1 MKLLPF
7 LHALPLVAA
16 LGSRQHRRDL
26 ALSSLEKRDTDP
38 RKLYTEY
45 NISVPVD
52 HFHNS
57 SRYEPHS
64 NATFDLRYWFDASH
78 YQPGGPVIV
87 LQSGETD
94 ASGRLSYL
102 VKGIL
107 AKLAKATNGIG
118 VVLEHRYYGTSFP
131 TPDLSTKNLRFLTTE
146 QGLADEAYFA
156 RNIVFP
162 GLEHLDLTSES
173 TAYIGYGG
181 SYAGAFNAFLR
192 VVYPDVFWGT
202 IASSAVTKAIYNYY
216 DYFTPIAENAPPK
229 CISTQKTLIHIVD
242 TILKKNETDLTLQ
255 LKTAFGLESITYD
268 NDFASTLS
276 SGIENWQSRN
286 WDPKVGSPIF
296 DRYCNNIS
304 SDATLYPGTASLRPV
319 VESLIKTTSYPVEET
334 LVNRMLNFIGYV
346 NLTAVVPCR
355 RSGSTQDQCYSTHNT
370 TTYQQDDISSYVWRS
385 WAYQYCSEW
394 GYLQTGY
401 APPGQLPIVSSL
413 LDLEYESIV
422 CVEAFNITTPSDLE
436 AVNKYGGYDIS
447 YPRLAFVDG
456 SADPWRPATPHAF
469 AQGAKMRNST
479 SSEPFILIEGAV
491 HHWDENGLFPNE
503 TTADLPPLVVADA
516 QSQELQFV
524 QEWMLEWE
532 LEQQIK
538 AAYRKPA
545 TQGPI

>member
-1 MKLLPF
+1 MKVLPF
-7 LHALPLVAA
+7 LHAIPLVSAI
-16 LGSRQHRRDL
+16 GSRQHKRDVETL
-26 ALSSLEKRDTDP
+26 SLEKRDINP
-38 RKLYTEY
+38 ELLYPEY

-57 SRYEPHS
+57 TLYEPHS

-94 ASGRLSYL
+94 ASGRLPYL
-102 VKGIL
+102 QKGIL
-107 AKLAKATNGIG
+107 AQLAQATHGIG

-146 QGLADEAYFA
+146 QALADEAYFA

-162 GLEHLDLTSES
+162 GLEHLDLTSKS
-173 TAYIGYGG
+173 AAYLGYGG

-202 IASSAVTKAIYNYY
+202 ISSSGVTKAIYNYY
-216 DYFTPIAENAPPK
+216 DYFTPIAENGPPK

-242 TILKKNETDLTLQ
+242 TILLKNQSDLTHQ
-255 LKTAFGLESITYD
+255 LKTAFGLGNLTYD
-268 NDFASTLS
+268 DDFASTLS
-276 SGIENWQSRN
+276 SGIEGWQSRN
-286 WDPKVGSPIF
+286 WDPKVGSLGF

-304 SDATLYPGTASLRPV
+304 SDAMLYPAASSLRPV
-319 VESLIKTTSYPVEET
+319 VESLIKNTNYTVEET

-346 NLTAVVPCR
+346 NRTSVASC
-355 RSGSTQDQCYSTHNT
+355 SGGSTQDECFSNHNSS
-370 TTYQQDDISSYVWRS
+370 TYQQDDLASYTWRS

-422 CVEAFNITTPSDLE
+422 CVDAFNITTPANVD

-456 SADPWRPATPHAF
+456 SADPWRPATPHAY
-469 AQGAKMRNST
+469 AQGAKERNST
-479 SSEPFILIEGAV
+479 SSEPFILIDGAV

-503 TTADLPPLVVADA
+503 TTASLPPLPVADT
-516 QSQELQFV
+516 QRQEIQFV
-524 QEWMLEWE
+524 QEWMQEWQ